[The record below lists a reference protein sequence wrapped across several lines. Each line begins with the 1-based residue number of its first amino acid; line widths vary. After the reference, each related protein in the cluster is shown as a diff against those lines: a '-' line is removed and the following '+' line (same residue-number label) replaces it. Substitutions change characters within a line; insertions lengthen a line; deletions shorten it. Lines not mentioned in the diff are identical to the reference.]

1 MCADEA
7 ITVLRK
13 KGLAA
18 ASNKSARRAAE
29 GLVGLQ
35 RTNSDNV
42 AIVEINSETDF
53 VARNEQFQSL
63 VSSAATAV
71 LNCEVTSS
79 GQSSHVKSFEVDAR
93 TLNECSIVPG
103 GPTLQDAVANLAGT
117 VRENLRLRRAYRL
130 AVPSKDSSPGVCGTY
145 VHATVGSGLGRIA
158 GAVLM
163 TYEPMDGKANI
174 KTLEDFSN
182 KLAMHVVGAMP
193 RYLDTSA
200 VPEAVLEAEKKV
212 LREQAS
218 TSGKPA
224 NIVEKMVQGRLKKY
238 YEEICLL
245 EQPYIHDDKISVAE
259 AIQQVQQLSGVSD
272 LKITGFVR
280 VQVGEGLENEGGGG
294 ADTFAAEVAAT
305 LNQHSSADSRVR
317 T

>member
-1 MCADEA
+1 M
-7 ITVLRK
+7 LRK

-35 RTNSDNV
+35 RTNSNDV

-71 LNCEVTSS
+71 LNYNPPEVTLSRHSS
-79 GQSSHVKSFEVDAR
+79 RVKSFEVDAS

-103 GPTLQDAVANLAGT
+103 GPTLQEAVANLAGT
-117 VRENLRLRRAYRL
+117 VRENLRLRRAFRL
-130 AVPSKDSSPGVCGTY
+130 AAHLKGSSPGVCGTY
-145 VHATVGSGLGRIA
+145 VHASVGSGLGRIA

-163 TYEPMDGKANI
+163 RYEAPDGQTNI
-174 KTLEDFSN
+174 KILEDFSN
-182 KLAMHVVGAMP
+182 KLAMHVVGAVP

-200 VPEAVLEAEKKV
+200 VPDATLEAEKKV

-238 YEEICLL
+238 YQEVCLV

-259 AIQQVQQLSGVSD
+259 AIQQVQHLSGVSD
-272 LKITGFVR
+272 LKVTGFVR
-280 VQVGEGLENEGGGG
+280 VQVGEGLENEGADG
-294 ADTFAAEVAAT
+294 AEAFAAEVAAT
-305 LNQHSSADSRVR
+305 LNQHS
-317 T
+317 

>member
-1 MCADEA
+1 
-7 ITVLRK
+7 VLRK

-35 RTNSDNV
+35 RTSSNDV

-53 VARNEQFQSL
+53 VARNEQFQRL

-71 LNCEVTSS
+71 LNCPPPDIVTLS
-79 GQSSHVKSFEVDAR
+79 GQSSHVKSFEVDAS

-103 GPTLQDAVANLAGT
+103 GPTLQEAVANLAGT
-117 VRENLRLRRAYRL
+117 VRENLRLRRAFRL
-130 AVPSKDSSPGVCGTY
+130 AAHLKGSSPGVCGTY
-145 VHATVGSGLGRIA
+145 VHASVGSGLGRIA

-163 TYEPMDGKANI
+163 RYEAPDGQTNI
-174 KTLEDFSN
+174 KILEDFSN
-182 KLAMHVVGAMP
+182 KLAMHVVGAVP

-200 VPEAVLEAEKKV
+200 VPDATLEAEKKV

-238 YEEICLL
+238 YQEVCLV

-259 AIQQVQQLSGVSD
+259 AIQQVQHLSGVSD
-272 LKITGFVR
+272 LKVTGFVR
-280 VQVGEGLENEGGGG
+280 VQVGEGLENEGADG
-294 ADTFAAEVAAT
+294 AEAFAAEVAAT
-305 LNQHSSADSRVR
+305 LNQHS
-317 T
+317 